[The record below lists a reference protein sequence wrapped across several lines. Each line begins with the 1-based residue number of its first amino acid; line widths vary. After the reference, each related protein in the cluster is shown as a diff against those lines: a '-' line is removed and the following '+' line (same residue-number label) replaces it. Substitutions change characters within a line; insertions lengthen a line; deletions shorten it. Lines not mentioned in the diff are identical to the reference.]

1 MSKKQ
6 NTRANFVLKYL
17 RWRNTDANGDI
28 AAGYLGEVFDQ
39 DPTSLLP
46 NIALWVPAAHGQ
58 GGHWSLDEVYDWSWR
73 QWLASLT
80 AVQLD
85 AILQGGTV
93 LEIGVGPQ
101 NGLPDPLPGM
111 GGPLWDFWVR
121 VSLALAGG
129 QDRIVYLHPGSDGGL
144 RMCDA
149 SAEERIA
156 SCRRAGRGISA
167 QLHALYPKMRPRLHP
182 QPPQAQQGFEE
193 ARAALLGGL
202 GKGAGA
208 SGLSLWR
215 RGPSTGAASSSLA
228 SVVVPAAAAVAATA
242 PVSSPAPGADVPAA
256 AAAYGY
262 AYPAALV
269 AGAGP
274 VVAGACVPAALDL
287 TGNTD
292 NFFELLNASGDR
304 AMWCGF
310 ELQFFN
316 GLPYLYWDRRWWHVR
331 GPSPRTHPYHQATH
345 WWEPYEP

>member
-1 MSKKQ
+1 M
-6 NTRANFVLKYL
+6 
-17 RWRNTDANGDI
+17 
-28 AAGYLGEVFDQ
+28 LG
-39 DPTSLLP
+39 
-46 NIALWVPAAHGQ
+46 
-58 GGHWSLDEVYDWSWR
+58 
-73 QWLASLT
+73 
-80 AVQLD
+80 
-85 AILQGGTV
+85 
-93 LEIGVGPQ
+93 IGVGPQ
-101 NGLPDPLPGM
+101 NGLPDPFPGM

-121 VSLALAGG
+121 ASPALAGG

-193 ARAALLGGL
+193 ARAALLGGV

-242 PVSSPAPGADVPAA
+242 PVTSPAPGADVP
-256 AAAYGY
+256 
-262 AYPAALV
+262 
-269 AGAGP
+269 GAG
-274 VVAGACVPAALDL
+274 VPAALDL

-310 ELQFFN
+310 ELKFFN
-316 GLPYLYWDRRWWHVR
+316 GLPYLYWDRRWWHAR